1 MSAEMRILTGLPA
14 LTQAARGA
22 IVWDVSVLTSMRRAC
37 AGLPRRSPCRPGE
50 VEIEPADH
58 ALRRSRDGWTTRTYL
73 AYLAAA
79 VPDHLGRGVSVVVQ
93 VEPTS
98 GIPAVPVTGGVPR
111 EQPQGTVELTEL
123 WCETVG
129 ATTDSAQQE
138 SGTGA
143 SPDYV
148 RHNARPLSTRPLD
161 GTFLT
166 PDGLCPH
173 ASTSTSWAGS
183 PGCAT
188 RAQPL

>member
-1 MSAEMRILTGLPA
+1 MRTPTGLPA

-22 IVWDVSVLTSMRRAC
+22 IVGDVGVDSTIVQAHQHA
-37 AGLPRRSPCRPGE
+37 AGLRWAPEAQSVPPGE

-58 ALRRSRDGWTTRTYL
+58 ALRRSRDGWTTRTHL

-98 GIPAVPVTGGVPR
+98 GIPAAPGTGGVPR

-129 ATTDSAQQE
+129 ATTDSAPQE

-166 PDGLCPH
+166 PD
-173 ASTSTSWAGS
+173 
-183 PGCAT
+183 
-188 RAQPL
+188 

>member
-1 MSAEMRILTGLPA
+1 MSAEMRILAGLPA
-14 LTQAARGA
+14 LTRAARGA
-22 IVWDVSVLTSMRRAC
+22 TVWDVSVDSTIAQAHQHA
-37 AGLPRRSPCRPGE
+37 AGVRWAPEAQSVPPGE

-58 ALRRSRDGWTTRTYL
+58 ALRRSRDGWTTRTHLAYL

-98 GIPAVPVTGGVPR
+98 GIPAAPGSRGVPR

-138 SGTGA
+138 HGTGA

-148 RHNARPLSTRPLD
+148 RHDARPLSTRPLD

-166 PDGLCPH
+166 PD
-173 ASTSTSWAGS
+173 
-183 PGCAT
+183 
-188 RAQPL
+188 

>member
-22 IVWDVSVLTSMRRAC
+22 IVWDVSVDSTIAQAHQHA
-37 AGLPRRSPCRPGE
+37 AGVRWAPEAQSVPPGE

-58 ALRRSRDGWTTRTYL
+58 ALRRSRGGWTTRTHL

-79 VPDHLGRGVSVVVQ
+79 VPDYLGRGVSVVVQ

-98 GIPAVPVTGGVPR
+98 GIPAAPGTGGVPR

-129 ATTDSAQQE
+129 ATTDSAQQV
-138 SGTGA
+138 SGSGA
-143 SPDYV
+143 SPDCV

-166 PDGLCPH
+166 PD
-173 ASTSTSWAGS
+173 
-183 PGCAT
+183 
-188 RAQPL
+188 